1 MGRTEYYANRGALIT
16 GSALTFRLTRSD
28 MAQPSLGTLSVVKFR
43 ELIRLLEEDEWYV
56 ASIGQCRQLA
66 TEHSERASAP
76 ADGR

>member
-43 ELIRLLEEDEWYV
+43 ELIRLLEEDEWCV
-56 ASIGQCRQLA
+56 ASIGPV
-66 TEHSERASAP
+66 P
-76 ADGR
+76 AARYRTLRTSFGTS